1 MCFLTFLIMF
11 SRVAI
16 MMVFVP
22 LTPMAVHALPPPGTV
37 LFLLA
42 SPPPP
47 ALSCGQARHALLPP
61 PPPPCPR
68 GRPCLV
74 ALFLPFPRAFP
85 GGTSEVD
92 GIMRLLFQMF
102 GPSCG
107 HFGLSWGFLG
117 PTPAHLWTI
126 LGLLWASWGHG
137 HLGASVGFLGPRA
150 ASRGPL
156 GPFRSILPYAL
167 PSRTATRR
175 DEPVLAMLLKWAIA
189 T

>member
-1 MCFLTFLIMF
+1 MCFLMFLIMF

-61 PPPPCPR
+61 PSPPCPR
-68 GRPCLV
+68 GRPCFV

-126 LGLLWASWGHG
+126 LGLLWASWGH
-137 HLGASVGFLGPRA
+137 LGP
-150 ASRGPL
+150 SWV
-156 GPFRSILPYAL
+156 
-167 PSRTATRR
+167 PS
-175 DEPVLAMLLKWAIA
+175 
-189 T
+189 